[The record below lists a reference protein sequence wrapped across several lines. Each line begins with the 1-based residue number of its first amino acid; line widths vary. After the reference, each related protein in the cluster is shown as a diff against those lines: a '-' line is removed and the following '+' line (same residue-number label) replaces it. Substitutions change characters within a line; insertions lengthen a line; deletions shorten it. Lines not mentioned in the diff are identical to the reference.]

1 MRRADREVRSF
12 EEIIDILRN
21 CTEVRVAYQDA
32 QGLTIVPVNFAFV
45 YNNDDSS
52 HNLRLLMHSA
62 TQGRKIEAI
71 HASGNALP
79 VAFEMDCDSL
89 IYTGR
94 TPCAT
99 STAYRSIIGTGV
111 ASLLD
116 DEHEKIDA
124 LKLLMKQRTDMHNVE
139 LLPRQVS
146 KVAVWQIISTEFTA
160 KATRAVWHAIGLIA
174 HAHSPTTAQGRSEVG

>member
-1 MRRADREVRSF
+1 MHPSTPEKPSTTRPMRRADREVRSF
-12 EEIIDILRN
+12 EAIIDILRN

-111 ASLLD
+111 ASLLN

-124 LKLLMKQRTDMHNVE
+124 LKLLMKQRTDMHNIE

-160 KATRAVWHAIGLIA
+160 KAHPLPSDMR
-174 HAHSPTTAQGRSEVG
+174 

>member
-1 MRRADREVRSF
+1 MHPSTPEKPSTARPMRRADREVRSF

-71 HASGNALP
+71 HTSGNALP

-139 LLPRQVS
+139 LLPRQVG
-146 KVAVWQIISTEFTA
+146 KVTVWQIISTEFTA
-160 KATRAVWHAIGLIA
+160 KAHPLPSGMR
-174 HAHSPTTAQGRSEVG
+174 

>member
-1 MRRADREVRSF
+1 MHPSTPEKPSTTRPMRRADREVRSF

-99 STAYRSIIGTGV
+99 STVRSS
-111 ASLLD
+111 AP
-116 DEHEKIDA
+116 E
-124 LKLLMKQRTDMHNVE
+124 
-139 LLPRQVS
+139 
-146 KVAVWQIISTEFTA
+146 
-160 KATRAVWHAIGLIA
+160 
-174 HAHSPTTAQGRSEVG
+174 

>member
-1 MRRADREVRSF
+1 MHPSTPEKPSTTRPMRRADREVRSF

-52 HNLRLLMHSA
+52 HNLASA
-62 TQGRKIEAI
+62 
-71 HASGNALP
+71 HAFGDAGAQDRGDYVPRALP

-111 ASLLD
+111 ASLLN

-160 KATRAVWHAIGLIA
+160 KAHPLPSDMR
-174 HAHSPTTAQGRSEVG
+174 